1 MSLQKLTTTLNTLEY
16 HIKNQEA
23 NNKAISKENVA
34 WHIDHSLKVIN
45 NVCNAL
51 KTSDPSTYSNNFSV
65 LGKVFFTL
73 GFFPR
78 GKAKAPKHVKPPE
91 VILKEDLI
99 VQIKEAKSNI
109 SKITDLDTNA
119 YFKHPLFGHVNT
131 KRVYRFLIL
140 HTTHHLKIINDII
153 K

>member
-1 MSLQKLTTTLNTLEY
+1 MSLQKLTTTINTLESY
-16 HIKNQEA
+16 IKNHEVY
-23 NNKAISKENVA
+23 NKAVSKENVA

-65 LGKVFFTL
+65 LGKVFFML

-91 VILKEDLI
+91 VILKEELI

-109 SKITDLDTNA
+109 SKIKDLDTNA

-140 HTTHHLKIINDII
+140 HTTHHLKIIKDIL